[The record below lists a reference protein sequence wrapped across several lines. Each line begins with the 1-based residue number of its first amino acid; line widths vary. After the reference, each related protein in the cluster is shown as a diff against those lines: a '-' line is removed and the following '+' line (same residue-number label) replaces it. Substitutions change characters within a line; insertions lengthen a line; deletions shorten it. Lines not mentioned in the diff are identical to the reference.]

1 MAFQADDN
9 HFNMVVTND
18 SPYLPAQGCE
28 PTNRERRNFLIGSVA
43 VLGSGISLPIHAL
56 ANPVDRLTI
65 APGAV
70 PPRVVCT
77 SHPKVNSGTTVNE
90 KALRSMIEATIVTL
104 TDKQDPATAWNELL
118 NVDDTV
124 GIKFN
129 RSGAEALGT
138 SNAFGEALLD
148 CLTRVGLSSDRIVL
162 IEAPQGLAERFGC
175 RTADHSY
182 DREPTSFASGAD
194 QLSSALRQVTA
205 LINVPFLKSHN
216 IAGMTCA
223 LKNLS
228 HGLTKHPA
236 RYHSG
241 GCSPFI
247 GDIVSLPAIRS
258 KLRLTLVN
266 GLRVVFQGGPEG
278 SRDSIA
284 DGNFILAAIDPV
296 ACDALGL
303 QVLNQIRQSRGIDAI
318 ARSPGQ
324 LPYLAHAH
332 RIGLGVAL
340 SSAIELRRLEL

>member
-1 MAFQADDN
+1 
-9 HFNMVVTND
+9 MVVSKD
-18 SPYLPAQGCE
+18 SPYLSASGCASI
-28 PTNRERRNFLIGSVA
+28 NNERRNFLIGSVA
-43 VLGSGISLPIHAL
+43 AVGSGISLPNYVL
-56 ANPVDRLTI
+56 ADPPDRLTM
-65 APGAV
+65 PTGAV
-70 PPRVVCT
+70 PPRVVWA

-90 KALRSMIEATIVTL
+90 KALRSMIDTTIVTL
-104 TDKQDPATAWNELL
+104 TGKQDPATAWSELL
-118 NVDDTV
+118 HADDIV

-148 CLTRVGLSSDRIVL
+148 CLTRVGFSTDRIVL
-162 IEAPQGLAERFGC
+162 IEAPPGLADRFGS
-175 RTADHSY
+175 RAADHTF
-182 DREPTSFASGAD
+182 DPEPTVFASGAD

-205 LINVPFLKSHN
+205 LVNVPFLKTHN

-228 HGLTKHPA
+228 HGLVKHPA

-247 GDIVSLPAIRS
+247 GDIVNLPAIRS

-284 DGNFILAAIDPV
+284 DGHFILAAIDPV
-296 ACDALGL
+296 ACDSLGL
-303 QVLNQIRQSRGIDAI
+303 QVLNQLRHSRGIEAI
-318 ARSPGQ
+318 ASSPAQ
-324 LPYLAHAH
+324 LPCLAHAH
-332 RIGLGVAL
+332 RIGLGIAL
-340 SSAIELRRLEL
+340 SPAIELRRLEL